1 MEIAEPKTATKT
13 KNGVVLIACA
23 KIPNFP
29 MKPAV
34 KGIPA
39 IESIDNAATTAKMG
53 SD

>member
-39 IESIDNAATTAKMG
+39 IESIDKAAAIAIIG